1 MHNYKPGFINFCQV
15 CGDKDLNQIIDLGP
29 TPPCDSL
36 LNKEKEVPLQKKFP
50 LVFQFCKKCI
60 NCQINYIVNPTEL
73 FHKNYPYR
81 SGITKTLVEKL
92 QSTSTRVSEK
102 FTFNENSLCI
112 DVGSNDGTLLKGF
125 KKRGFSVLGVEATD
139 IAKIAIRDGIN
150 TIQGFFNSKIASEIK
165 MKYGKAKVVT
175 ATNVFPH
182 ISNIKS
188 FLDGVFEIL
197 DDDGV
202 FVSESHYLLDL
213 VETLQYDSIYHEH
226 MRYYSVHSIEKL
238 LSYYGMYVVDV
249 ERIKNYGGSIR
260 IFAQKQKRKS
270 YIVNNFKKN
279 EIKYGLNKLQ
289 TFKSFA
295 KKVEK
300 NKLEVSSLF
309 KKLNKEG
316 KKIVGIGCP
325 GRASTFVNFCKLDV
339 SLLPSIAEQS
349 SSLKLGMFLPG
360 TGTPII
366 DEKIILEEQPEYCV
380 ILSWH
385 YAQEIIKI
393 MRSKGLKSKIII
405 PLPEIKII
413 E

>member
-15 CGDKDLNQIIDLGP
+15 CGNKNLYDIIDLGP

-36 LNKEKEVPLQKKFP
+36 LNQETEVSKQKKFP
-50 LVFQFCKKCI
+50 LVFQFCRECI
-60 NCQINYIVNPTEL
+60 NCQINFIVKPNEL

-92 QSTSTRVSEK
+92 ESTSKRVSDK
-102 FTFNENSLCI
+102 FSFKKSSLCI

-125 KKRGFSVLGVEATD
+125 KKRGYSVLGVEATD
-139 IAKIAIRDGIN
+139 IAKIAIKDGIN
-150 TIQGFFNSKIASEIK
+150 TIQGFFSNKIASDIK
-165 MKYGKAKVVT
+165 KKYGKAKVVT
-175 ATNVFPH
+175 ATNVFAH

-188 FLDGVFEIL
+188 FMDGIFKLL

-202 FVSESHYLLDL
+202 FISESHYLLDL
-213 VETLQYDSIYHEH
+213 IKTLQYDSIYHEH

-238 LSYYGMYVVDV
+238 LSHYGMYIVDV

-260 IFAQKQKRKS
+260 IFAKKINKQS
-270 YIVNNFKKN
+270 STVNNFKLN
-279 EIKYGLNKLQ
+279 EIEYGLNKLQ
-289 TFKSFA
+289 TYKLFA
-295 KKVEK
+295 KKIKK
-300 NKLEVSSLF
+300 NKFEILNLF
-309 KKLNKEG
+309 KKLNKQG
-316 KKIVGIGCP
+316 KKVIGIGCP
-325 GRASTFVNFCKLDV
+325 GRASTFVNFCELDKK
-339 SLLPSIAEQS
+339 LLPSIVEQS

-366 DEKIILEEQPEYCV
+366 DEEIILEKQPEYCI

-385 YAQEIIKI
+385 YADEIIKI
-393 MRSKGLKSKIII
+393 MRKKGLKSKIIV